1 MLRKTRWG
9 EATLCLPTPRSRIAA
24 LTQLLPVPALE
35 SRGTGTR
42 FATEQGGRQSENR
55 RESQQTRWQGEQM
68 GRWWLSSNYKV
79 KGFRKEEQ
87 PTKSNLGTK
96 MKEETNRRL
105 HGKKNF
111 LR

>member
-1 MLRKTRWG
+1 
-9 EATLCLPTPRSRIAA
+9 
-24 LTQLLPVPALE
+24 
-35 SRGTGTR
+35 
-42 FATEQGGRQSENR
+42 
-55 RESQQTRWQGEQM
+55 M